1 MLTDDELNMFIT
13 HAYKKV
19 LCLQQELARQ
29 KTLEQEIFKKS
40 LEKAKTEIE
49 DLALLQT
56 RSELEQRSKELQ
68 AEYEKKVAD
77 LKLESEAELRTQLRR
92 QAAAHSD
99 HIADAL
105 AVQDAELT
113 RRHKHTL
120 DDQLAVLKREHQ
132 ASLAALAGQ
141 AAGLAAA
148 LEARAG
154 SDAAALAAQSLWL
167 ACNNLN
173 SAVQGG
179 AAGAAGWED
188 RLRPLSSAVQAVSQ
202 LAAEDQ
208 FVQTVLLSISQIA
221 LSRGVYTE
229 DILKERFLKVE
240 RVARRVAGVGK
251 EGGSLVTFALSYLQ
265 SVLLFDL
272 TKRAPSEAVETVD
285 PTEISPYE
293 ALSLARAVQL
303 LTLLEGEAGRVVR
316 DWLQEARTTLE
327 TRQAV
332 QTVMAHSLLSSC
344 NHLPA

>member
-1 MLTDDELNMFIT
+1 VWLT
-13 HAYKKV
+13 V
-19 LCLQQELARQ
+19 
-29 KTLEQEIFKKS
+29 
-40 LEKAKTEIE
+40 
-49 DLALLQT
+49 LLQ
-56 RSELEQRSKELQ
+56 
-68 AEYEKKVAD
+68 
-77 LKLESEAELRTQLRR
+77 
-92 QAAAHSD
+92 
-99 HIADAL
+99 

-265 SVLLFDL
+265 SVLLLDL

-293 ALSLARAVQL
+293 ALSLARHSLDRGNLARAVQL